1 VAEEVKKAKSKKRT
15 YVLLVVWFIVS
26 VIFIAMLLYKPAGS
40 EPFVTTVD
48 GNNVSPYLTH
58 VLSPQLYNGA
68 QRQEPFELHVS
79 QRGIN
84 EIVSR
89 RKWPMESEG
98 VRFLTP
104 VVYFVPS
111 RIVVMG
117 TALVGGVEV
126 VMTVIVKPVFT
137 EEGLL
142 ELKTEVVKV
151 GAVNIT
157 LLARIIAEKMYKD
170 RLGELE
176 FNVETLGTK
185 IAGALLA
192 GEPFE
197 PVFEVPQC
205 DGQVRARKITIA
217 HEELTI
223 RFVPAS
229 P

>member
-1 VAEEVKKAKSKKRT
+1 M
-15 YVLLVVWFIVS
+15 VVWFIVS

-40 EPFVTTVD
+40 EPFVAAID

-58 VLSPQLYNGA
+58 ALSPQLYNGA
-68 QRQEPFELHVS
+68 QRQEPFELHIS
-79 QRGIN
+79 QKGIN
-84 EIVSR
+84 DIISR
-89 RKWPMESEG
+89 YKWPMESEG

-104 VVYFVPS
+104 VVYFVPKQ
-111 RIVVMG
+111 IVVMG

-126 VMTVIVKPVFT
+126 VITVVVKPMFT
-137 EEGLL
+137 EKGLL
-142 ELKTEVVKV
+142 KLETEVVKV

-157 LLARIIAEKMYKD
+157 MLARIIAEKMYKD
-170 RLGELE
+170 RLEEIE

-192 GEPFE
+192 NEPFE

-205 DGQVRARKITIA
+205 EGQVRAREITVV

-223 RFVPAS
+223 CFVPAS